1 MMNDILLYQGALEIN
16 QLSKENFISSRQME
30 RLFCEYIGMTPK
42 KLSNRVRYQY
52 LWKDIVSQNDLD
64 IASAVS
70 KYGYT
75 DLPHMMREFKRYHS
89 MNIREA
95 REIALR

>member
-1 MMNDILLYQGALEIN
+1 MNDILLYQGALEIN

-70 KYGYT
+70 EYGYT